1 MAADMHQ
8 KFITTVMEQKIM
20 ILREK
25 AEEDSEENKKL
36 MDQIR
41 EKDEQIAKLNAQ
53 LQGTITTKYCEVFD
67 WVTSS
72 WSASK

>member
-1 MAADMHQ
+1 MAADMQQ

-20 ILREK
+20 VLREK

-53 LQGTITTKYCEVFD
+53 LQGTITTKYMYCEVFD
-67 WVTSS
+67 WV
-72 WSASK
+72 ASL

>member
-1 MAADMHQ
+1 MAADMQQ

-20 ILREK
+20 VLREK

-41 EKDEQIAKLNAQ
+41 EKR
-53 LQGTITTKYCEVFD
+53 
-67 WVTSS
+67 
-72 WSASK
+72 